1 METPQPTPRKGRARE
16 RYERRR
22 ARQEGIPHVAV
33 GRSVPRQLKPAGGFE
48 LPKIPL
54 PQSRML
60 VYVAAAIGLAAIL
73 VFALGML
80 KNDPV
85 EADPNAIW
93 IGTEW
98 TYEQPDDVS
107 LNNLVSRLREHDIG
121 TVYAWVSWLQ
131 EDGSW
136 RGTANFEAVKSF
148 VERFNEAYP
157 EAELYGW
164 VSFPVDLPVNADDE
178 DRYRMDDPDVQQKVA
193 EFSQRIIG
201 EFGFDGVHL
210 NVEPVWNDNAS
221 DFLELLRKVRTAIG
235 DDTRISV
242 AVPPDWSP
250 VDVQIPVPPRI
261 TPGTFWDKQFKQRV
275 ALLADQIVVMA
286 YNGGLSKPEDYAEWV
301 AYQVSAYADALS
313 DPVTG
318 TELIIGIPTYD
329 KDATEPPAHD
339 PLVENVESAVLGI
352 REGITQAGETASV
365 VKGIAIYAE
374 WETDAA
380 EWSQFKS
387 EWIGG

>member
-1 METPQPTPRKGRARE
+1 MDAPQPSPRKGRARE

-22 ARQEGIPHVAV
+22 ARQEGAPYPAA
-33 GRSVPRQLKPAGGFE
+33 GRSIPRQLKPAGGFE

-54 PQSRML
+54 PQSRMIFYGL
-60 VYVAAAIGLAAIL
+60 GAIAFAAVL

-80 KNDPV
+80 KPDV
-85 EADPNAIW
+85 VVADPNAIW

-98 TYEQPDDVS
+98 TYDQPDDAT
-107 LNNLVSRLREHDIG
+107 LNNLVSRLRDHDVG

-136 RGTANFEAVKSF
+136 RGTANFEAVKTF

-164 VSFPVDLPVNADDE
+164 VSFPVNVGDD
-178 DRYRMDDPDVQQKVA
+178 DGYRMDDDDLQQKVA
-193 EFSQRIIG
+193 DFSQRVIG

-210 NVEPVWNDNAS
+210 NVEPVWNDNS
-221 DFLELLRKVRTAIG
+221 PDFLELLRKVRAAVG
-235 DDTRISV
+235 DDTPISV

-250 VDVQIPVPPRI
+250 ADAQIPVPPLI
-261 TPGTFWDKQFKQRV
+261 TPGTFWEKQFKQRV
-275 ALLADQIVVMA
+275 ALLADEMVIMA
-286 YNGGLSKPEDYAEWV
+286 YNGGLSKPEDYSEWV
-301 AYQVSAYADALS
+301 AYQVRSYAEALS

-318 TELIIGIPTYD
+318 TELVIGIPTYD

-339 PLVENVESAVLGI
+339 PLIENVESAVIGI
-352 REGITQAGETASV
+352 REGLAQAGDAASV
-365 VKGIAIYAE
+365 VEGIAIYAE
-374 WETDAA
+374 WETDAT
-380 EWSQFKS
+380 EWLEFKTDWLGS
-387 EWIGG
+387 